1 MESGTAATHNFSQ
14 VIFANIPYSYP
25 LQTSVTCCYTLTATF
40 QPSPKDWVGI
50 FKVGWNTTKDYHSY
64 VWVEKACLDAAEPP
78 PVTKK
83 VVFQDLP
90 KDDTEF
96 YQFCYVD
103 KTGQVRGAS
112 TPFCFR
118 NQTEQ
123 TMESTTDDDL
133 LLIMTQE
140 QVDQSVQEKAELTIS
155 LDQMREENETLK
167 KALDVERG
175 KVDSLKT
182 QNELKDEEM
191 RGRLKEIM
199 DQNDQLKTTVQE
211 NLQEQE
217 RLQEEIVILMTKQL
231 EIQQNAAEKQSI
243 SVEETLQSNKTT
255 MTQEYKCAVMKLNQL
270 QEEREELTAKIS
282 NQNREIAALKT
293 KLKEGERELFKAQ
306 NSVKLLR
313 VDLQTSEKEK
323 ERLSAELQRLQ
334 RITNNMDQVKKENQE
349 LCRRLSE
356 QETVQSVSD
365 EQKKSHNVHSQ
376 LQLTERLLAAKTED
390 LNSNKKRAESLQQE
404 LLQVTELLE
413 NIVETKKEMTQK
425 NSKLEYLLADA
436 HGVIAEK
443 DGALEEKEKLVMI
456 ERHEKEELCRE
467 NQTLRNDMEGLRKM
481 VRDLQTAHSTVFP
494 PTTPAV
500 TLNSPP
506 GSVSAT
512 ELHLEDTDE
521 PESQRSENLYE
532 AFGNTTEMEEEFL
545 VCRHCQESFPGISQD
560 ELEQHEQS
568 HRVCPFCTLICDSM
582 EQSVFEDHVY
592 GHEL

>member
-1 MESGTAATHNFSQ
+1 
-14 VIFANIPYSYP
+14 
-25 LQTSVTCCYTLTATF
+25 
-40 QPSPKDWVGI
+40 
-50 FKVGWNTTKDYHSY
+50 
-64 VWVEKACLDAAEPP
+64 
-78 PVTKK
+78 
-83 VVFQDLP
+83 
-90 KDDTEF
+90 
-96 YQFCYVD
+96 
-103 KTGQVRGAS
+103 
-112 TPFCFR
+112 
-118 NQTEQ
+118 
-123 TMESTTDDDL
+123 
-133 LLIMTQE
+133 
-140 QVDQSVQEKAELTIS
+140 
-155 LDQMREENETLK
+155 
-167 KALDVERG
+167 
-175 KVDSLKT
+175 
-182 QNELKDEEM
+182 
-191 RGRLKEIM
+191 
-199 DQNDQLKTTVQE
+199 
-211 NLQEQE
+211 
-217 RLQEEIVILMTKQL
+217 
-231 EIQQNAAEKQSI
+231 
-243 SVEETLQSNKTT
+243 
-255 MTQEYKCAVMKLNQL
+255 
-270 QEEREELTAKIS
+270 
-282 NQNREIAALKT
+282 
-293 KLKEGERELFKAQ
+293 
-306 NSVKLLR
+306 
-313 VDLQTSEKEK
+313 
-323 ERLSAELQRLQ
+323 
-334 RITNNMDQVKKENQE
+334 MDQVKKENQE